1 MECLQF
7 SIVSS
12 VFPCFPAL
20 LVEIQLTGD
29 EDPEDLGRKRFRGDP
44 ILGGASAVSQ
54 WRSEAQKAHA
64 TGHRD
69 FKNSIP

>member
-44 ILGGASAVSQ
+44 ILGGRRQGGFRAMAL
-54 WRSEAQKAHA
+54 
-64 TGHRD
+64 
-69 FKNSIP
+69 